1 MAPVM
6 SESGKVH
13 SDVRNRFDSGDLE
26 VIEAMSEFATFAEAG
41 FLALKSKDL
50 KGIGKLVN
58 ANFDLR
64 RKIYGD
70 KVVGSENIKMIEMI
84 RSLGGAAKFTGSGGA
99 ALLVAPE
106 NKIEKICQ
114 KLNLNGYQAERIIL

>member
-1 MAPVM
+1 
-6 SESGKVH
+6 
-13 SDVRNRFDSGDLE
+13 
-26 VIEAMSEFATFAEAG
+26 
-41 FLALKSKDL
+41 
-50 KGIGKLVN
+50 LVN

-64 RKIYGD
+64 RKSYGD
-70 KVVGSENIKMIEMI
+70 RVVGLENIKMIEMI